1 MIDKKNITG
10 IILAGGK
17 SSRMG
22 LDKGL
27 LRLNSSTFM
36 SHIIEAVK
44 PIVNNIIIVSNNPE
58 YDAFGYKRINDII
71 ENSGP
76 LAGLYSGLYHSK
88 TENNL
93 VLSCDVPLIKTF
105 VLEQLINFDN
115 EIFDVVQ
122 LRSKGRT
129 MPLIALYKK
138 QCIHKC
144 LELLDNNEKRLR
156 TAVAQL
162 NTKTI
167 SNDSEWD
174 QYVKNINTTS
184 QFNTLKH
191 ELEH

>member
-1 MIDKKNITG
+1 MIDNKDITG

-22 LDKGL
+22 TDKGFIEL
-27 LRLNSSTFM
+27 DDTTFI
-36 SHIIEAVK
+36 SLIINAMK
-44 PIVNNIIIVSNNPE
+44 PLVNEIIIVSNNPE
-58 YDAFGYKRINDII
+58 YDAFGYKRINDLIKD
-71 ENSGP
+71 SGP

-115 EIFDVVQ
+115 ENFEVVQ
-122 LRSKGRT
+122 LQSQGKT
-129 MPLIALYKK
+129 MPLIAMYKK
-138 QCIHKC
+138 QCLHKC
-144 LELLDNNEKRLR
+144 LELLDNNERRLR
-156 TAVAQL
+156 VAVAQL

-167 SNDSEWD
+167 NNDSEWN

-184 QFNTLKH
+184 QFNALKH

>member
-22 LDKGL
+22 LDKGFL
-27 LRLNSSTFM
+27 SLNGSTFM
-36 SHIIEAVK
+36 SHIIDAIK
-44 PIVNNIIIVSNNPE
+44 PLVNHIIIVSNNSD
-58 YDAFGYKRINDII
+58 YDVFGYNRVHDII
-71 ENSGP
+71 KDAGP
-76 LAGLYSGLYHSK
+76 LAGLYSGLYHSN

-115 EIFDVVQ
+115 EEFDVIQ
-122 LRSKGRT
+122 LQSQGKT

-138 QCIHKC
+138 HCLHKC
-144 LELLDNNEKRLR
+144 LELLDNDERRLR
-156 TAVAQL
+156 VAITQL

-184 QFNTLKH
+184 QFNKLNH

>member
-93 VLSCDVPLIKTF
+93 VLSCDVPLIKTC
-105 VLEQLINFDN
+105 VLERLINFDN
-115 EIFDVVQ
+115 ENFDVVQ
-122 LRSKGRT
+122 LQSQSRT

-138 QCIHKC
+138 QCLHKC
-144 LELLDNNEKRLR
+144 LELLNKHEKRLR
-156 TAVAQL
+156 IAVAQL